1 MKTVIA
7 FLAGISV
14 GVVTALLLAPE
25 SGDDLRAQIR
35 AEAASERNRLHG
47 EYKKA
52 QQKTHDKIDQMH
64 QDLSA
69 AMDKGP
75 QVETADVDVE
85 VEVGEEEVTTSA

>member
-7 FLAGISV
+7 FLAGTSV
-14 GVVTALLLAPE
+14 GVVLALLLAPE
-25 SGDDLRAQIR
+25 SGEDLRAQIR
-35 AEAASERNRLHG
+35 AEAKTERNRLQD

-75 QVETADVDVE
+75 QTETADVE
-85 VEVGEEEVTTSA
+85 VEVSDGDN